1 MDYKTGD
8 KYFPLSDKNMYP
20 LVKSTKGILYVK
32 TTMLARLNVV

>member
-1 MDYKTGD
+1 MDYKTDD

-20 LVKSTKGILYVK
+20 LVKSTKGTLYVK